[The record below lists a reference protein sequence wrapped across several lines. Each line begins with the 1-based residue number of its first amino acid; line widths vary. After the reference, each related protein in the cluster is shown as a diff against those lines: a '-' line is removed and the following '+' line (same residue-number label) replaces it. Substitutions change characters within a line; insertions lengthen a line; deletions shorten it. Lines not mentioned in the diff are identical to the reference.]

1 MGQILLSSI
10 KNRVRYGF
18 KEKKKSKRVWVGSG
32 FYQKNPKPDP
42 ITMKLLKKPPYIYIA
57 INTNPNSLI
66 FQVMPP
72 ASSPSL
78 PHFSSHLLS
87 PHPYPS
93 LPHTAHGLTPHV
105 VTLRLTILS
114 PTRMVV
120 TPLTDSLSPTL
131 TASLLLSRH
140 NRSHQILQS
149 PANVFPCWLSVRL
162 ICVNQNS
169 DVFLRRSIQ
178 PSLSYT
184 HCHGAYVAQR
194 HRRQYRIRKNRNRDL
209 LILFSVCVLCFF
221 FFSKKYV
228 LTEKSQKNKLIC
240 VSVYVWDC
248 DCDLYFLF

>member
-18 KEKKKSKRVWVGSG
+18 KEKKKNRNGSRSGPG
-32 FYQKNPKPDP
+32 FIKKTRNPTQIRPDYHE
-42 ITMKLLKKPPYIYIA
+42 ITKKPPHIYIYIA

-66 FQVMPP
+66 FQVTPP

-87 PHPYPS
+87 PHPCPS

-105 VTLRLTILS
+105 VMLRLTILS

-131 TASLLLSRH
+131 TASLSLSRH
-140 NRSHQILQS
+140 NWSHQILQS
-149 PANVFPCWLSVRL
+149 PVNVFPCWLSVRL

-194 HRRQYRIRKNRNRDL
+194 HRRQYQIRKNRNRDL

-221 FFSKKYV
+221 FF
-228 LTEKSQKNKLIC
+228 
-240 VSVYVWDC
+240 
-248 DCDLYFLF
+248 